1 MDHVLFRLFELRENL
16 VFGAYRIL
24 VLGISCFLTSIYCAK
39 GYGICRPL
47 PLYFH
52 LRNLPQV
59 NKFERDPVSLGFVFI
74 FILIILALQLL
85 VEMEKRKLSRE
96 EQLVVQIAAAANRNL
111 EAAHQQLKKDMQL
124 AEKNL
129 SIPQSCSIINNVE
142 HNQQFSNND
151 ALKVTRAI
159 SLFGVLPSLIF
170 IITLSLENINGLR
183 PHVTTAFSLFSYGVI
198 APLLLFYYN
207 SKLQKF
213 GKMFITSEFQRLNC
227 LHRKRQI
234 HPIV

>member
-1 MDHVLFRLFELRENL
+1 MRENK

-24 VLGISCFLTSIYCAK
+24 VLGISCFLTSIYCAR

-59 NKFERDPVSLGFVFI
+59 NKFERDPVSLGFVLI

-96 EQLVVQIAAAANRNL
+96 EQMVVQLAFAANRNL
-111 EAAHQQLKKDMQL
+111 EAAHQQLKNDIQL
-124 AEKNL
+124 AKKNL
-129 SIPQSCSIINNVE
+129 SIHQSCSTINAVE
-142 HNQQFSNND
+142 HNQQFLNND

-159 SLFGVLPSLIF
+159 CLFGVLPSLIF
-170 IITLSLENINGLR
+170 IVTLSLENINGLR
-183 PHVTTAFSLFSYGVI
+183 PHVTTTFSLFSYGVI
-198 APLLLFYYN
+198 APSLLFYYN
-207 SKLQKF
+207 PKLQKF
-213 GKMFITSEFQRLNC
+213 GKNFIKSKWQRLNC
-227 LHRKRQI
+227 AYRKMQI